1 MGTRCKLLEV
11 IEISDIF
18 KSYINK
24 NSLKGMEN
32 ISLQLSLRLKNRI
45 FEEKIDIMEED
56 MDGIRGFVE
65 SLEVIR

>member
-1 MGTRCKLLEV
+1 MGTRCRLLEV

-18 KSYINK
+18 KEYINK

-32 ISLQLSLRLKNRI
+32 ISIHLSSRLKNRI
-45 FEEKIDIMEED
+45 FEEKVDILEED

-65 SLEVIR
+65 SIEVIR

>member
-1 MGTRCKLLEV
+1 MGTRCRLLEV

-18 KSYINK
+18 KEYIN
-24 NSLKGMEN
+24 NNNLKEIGN
-32 ISLQLSLRLKNRI
+32 ISIHLSSRLKNRV
-45 FEEKIDIMEED
+45 FEEKIDILEED